1 MHRWGRGRPT
11 YIHRAGRPH
20 GRSRDVPC
28 GAHMHVR
35 IYLFAT
41 AIIVLALAS
50 LPATLQFPSSAQVST
65 FIGPRVWPLTLIV
78 MLLLFGGALLVMTW
92 RDGQRRAQRSLQGIT
107 PMDGMSQADSEDE
120 SRGRVMQEEYPPARM
135 LSLAATRH
143 WWLMAATVGYTL
155 LMQVIGFVA
164 ASVLFTLVCTLLLGA
179 RRWWVIAI
187 TVAVAV
193 VLMQGVFVILL
204 GIPLP

>member
-1 MHRWGRGRPT
+1 
-11 YIHRAGRPH
+11 
-20 GRSRDVPC
+20 
-28 GAHMHVR
+28 MHVR

-65 FIGPRVWPLTLIV
+65 FIGPRVWPLSLIV
-78 MLLLFGGALLVMTW
+78 MLFLLGCALLAMTW
-92 RDGQRRAQRSLQGIT
+92 RDSRRSVH
-107 PMDGMSQADSEDE
+107 DKSDSE
-120 SRGRVMQEEYPPARM
+120 QEGSGAAAAQK
-135 LSLAATRH
+135 LSFASTRH
-143 WWLMAATVGYTL
+143 WWLMAATVGYTVL
-155 LMQVIGFVA
+155 IQSIGFLA

-179 RRWWVIAI
+179 CRWWVIAI

-193 VLMQGVFVILL
+193 ALMQGVFVILL